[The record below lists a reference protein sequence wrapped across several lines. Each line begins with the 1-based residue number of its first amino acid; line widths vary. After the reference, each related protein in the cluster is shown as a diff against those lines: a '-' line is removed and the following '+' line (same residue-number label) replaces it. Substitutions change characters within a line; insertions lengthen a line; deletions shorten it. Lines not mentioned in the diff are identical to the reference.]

1 MLEVKTVEING
12 RTYTI
17 GQMPA
22 AVAFDVGCIV
32 AEWRGKVL
40 GAMGDAALHS
50 LDAPIDAVAGAGRSI
65 SMVAKMLRDTEYRK
79 QVWEPALSVC
89 SCDGVPVLRG
99 DWQTTYAGDRLADLY
114 ELHNA
119 SIAHSCGGFLK
130 GLGLGAV
137 PSPQV

>member
-1 MLEVKTVEING
+1 MLETKTLDING

-22 AVAFDVGCIV
+22 AAAFEVGCIV

-65 SMVAKMLRDTEYRK
+65 SMVAKMLRDPEYKRGA
-79 QVWEPALSVC
+79 WEPSLAVC
-89 SCDGVPVLRG
+89 SYNGTPVLKG
-99 DWQTTYAGDRLADLY
+99 AFDLEFAGDRLADLY

-137 PSPQV
+137 QSPQV